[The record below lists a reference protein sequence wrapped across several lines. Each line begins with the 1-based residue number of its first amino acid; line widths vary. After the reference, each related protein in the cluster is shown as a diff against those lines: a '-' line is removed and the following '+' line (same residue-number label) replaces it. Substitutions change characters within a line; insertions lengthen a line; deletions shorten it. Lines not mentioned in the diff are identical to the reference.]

1 MSEPGNAAEV
11 FVGIDVAKA
20 KLDIGLYP
28 RGETWTVEHTEEG
41 IATVVERLAGE
52 RPALVILEATGGLEL
67 AMAAALVAAEV
78 PVQVVNPRQARDFA
92 KATGQLAKTDRLDA
106 LVLARFGAAIRP
118 EPRPL
123 PSAALQEARALVAR
137 RRQLQA
143 MVVAEKNRR
152 SGAPQRL
159 HAQIDDHLAW
169 LRRAVADLDK
179 DLGQTIKGTVAWQ
192 AAVSR
197 WRSVPG
203 IGPVV
208 STTLLA
214 DLPELGSLTRQQIA
228 ALVGVA
234 PLNHD
239 SGTRRGTRSCWG
251 GRAHVRTALYMG
263 TLVATRWNPAI
274 KTFYQRLLAA
284 GKPKKLALVACMHKL
299 LTILNALTRQQ
310 VDWQDQAQTQ
320 ASSAALAA

>member
-1 MSEPGNAAEV
+1 MSAPGHAAEI

-20 KLDIGLYP
+20 TLDIGLYP
-28 RGETWTVEHTEEG
+28 GGETWTVEQTEEG
-41 IATVVERLAGE
+41 IATVVERLVAE
-52 RPALVILEATGGLEL
+52 RAALVILEATGGLEL
-67 AMAAALVAAEV
+67 AVAAALVAAAV

-123 PSAALQEARALVAR
+123 PDAALQEVRALVAR
-137 RRQLQA
+137 RRQLQV

-152 SGAPQRL
+152 SSAPHRL
-159 HAQIDDHLAW
+159 HAQIDEHLAW

-179 DLGQTIKGTVAWQ
+179 DLGQMIKGSEVWQ

-208 STTLLA
+208 SATLLA
-214 DLPELGSLTRQQIA
+214 DLPELGTLTRQQVA

-251 GRAHVRTALYMG
+251 GRAHVRTTLYMG

-274 KTFYQRLLAA
+274 ARYYRRLLAA

-299 LTILNALTRQQ
+299 LTILNALTRQR
-310 VDWQDQAQTQ
+310 VDWQDQTP
-320 ASSAALAA
+320 SSALAA

>member
-1 MSEPGNAAEV
+1 MSESEV

-20 KLDIGLYP
+20 KLDVGQVP
-28 RGETWTVEHTEEG
+28 GGETWRVDHDEAG
-41 IATVVERLAGE
+41 IATVVERLVAL
-52 RPALVILEATGGLEL
+52 RPTLVIVEATGGLEL
-67 AMAAALVAAEV
+67 AVVAALVAAVV

-118 EPRPL
+118 TPRPI
-123 PSAALQEARALVAR
+123 PDAALQEVRALVAR

-152 SGAPQRL
+152 ASAPRRL
-159 HAQIDDHLAW
+159 HAQLDEHLTW

-179 DLGQTIKGTVAWQ
+179 DLEKTIRGTSAWQ
-192 AAVSR
+192 TAVTR

-214 DLPELGSLTRQQIA
+214 DLPELGTLTRQQIA

-239 SGTRRGTRSCWG
+239 SGARRGTRACWG
-251 GRAHVRTALYMG
+251 GRAHVRTTLYMG
-263 TLVATRWNPAI
+263 ALVATRCNPAI
-274 KTFYQRLLAA
+274 QPYYQRLLAA
-284 GKPKKLALVACMHKL
+284 GKPKKLALTACMHKL
-299 LTILNALTRQQ
+299 LTILNAITRDGSTWLND
-310 VDWQDQAQTQ
+310 VTAP
-320 ASSAALAA
+320 AVAA

>member
-1 MSEPGNAAEV
+1 MSETAVPEV
-11 FVGIDVAKA
+11 FVGIAVAKA
-20 KLDIGLYP
+20 RLDVGIHP
-28 RGETWTVEHTEEG
+28 SAETWSVDHDEAGLT
-41 IATVVERLAGE
+41 TVVERLTAA
-52 RPALVILEATGGLEL
+52 RPTLVILEATGGLEV
-67 AMAAALVAAEV
+67 AVVAALVAAEV

-118 EPRPL
+118 EPRPI
-123 PSAALQEARALVAR
+123 PDAALQEVRALVAR

-143 MVVAEKNRR
+143 MVIAEKNRR
-152 SGAPQRL
+152 ASAPRRL

-169 LRRAVADLDK
+169 LRRAVADLDR
-179 DLGQTIKGTVAWQ
+179 DLAKTIRGTAAWQ

-208 STTLLA
+208 SATLLA
-214 DLPELGSLTRQQIA
+214 DLPDLGTLTRQQIA

-239 SGTRRGTRSCWG
+239 SGARRGTRSCWG
-251 GRAHVRTALYMG
+251 GRAHVRTTLYMS
-263 TLVATRWNPAI
+263 TLVATRCNPAI
-274 KTFYQRLLAA
+274 AAHYQHLLAA
-284 GKPKKLALVACMHKL
+284 GKPKKLALTACMRKL
-299 LTILNALTRQQ
+299 LTILNAITRDGTSWLDDLT
-310 VDWQDQAQTQ
+310 
-320 ASSAALAA
+320 SSALAA

>member
-1 MSEPGNAAEV
+1 MSETAVPEV
-11 FVGIDVAKA
+11 FVGIAVAKA
-20 KLDIGLYP
+20 RLDVGIHP
-28 RGETWTVEHTEEG
+28 SAETWSVDHDEAGLT
-41 IATVVERLAGE
+41 TVVERLTAA
-52 RPALVILEATGGLEL
+52 RPTLVILEATGGLEV
-67 AMAAALVAAEV
+67 AVVAALVAAEV

-118 EPRPL
+118 EPRPI
-123 PSAALQEARALVAR
+123 PDAALQEVRALVAR

-143 MVVAEKNRR
+143 MVIAEKNRR
-152 SGAPQRL
+152 ASAPRRL

-169 LRRAVADLDK
+169 LRRAVADLDR
-179 DLGQTIKGTVAWQ
+179 DLAKTIRGTAAWQ

-208 STTLLA
+208 SATLLA
-214 DLPELGSLTRQQIA
+214 DLPDLGTLTRQQIA

-239 SGTRRGTRSCWG
+239 SGARRGTRSCWG
-251 GRAHVRTALYMG
+251 GRAHVRT
-263 TLVATRWNPAI
+263 TL
-274 KTFYQRLLAA
+274 
-284 GKPKKLALVACMHKL
+284 
-299 LTILNALTRQQ
+299 
-310 VDWQDQAQTQ
+310 
-320 ASSAALAA
+320 